1 MLTRSRSINT
11 FKKGNKKGRGREGM
25 GEKRR
30 VIEEGERKDKGGR
43 KKRGQEKGEQ
53 NRREREMRRKGK
65 RREEMGGE

>member
-43 KKRGQEKGEQ
+43 KKKKREK
-53 NRREREMRRKGK
+53 RSREGRK
-65 RREEMGGE
+65 E